1 MNKIVDRLECNRK
14 KDRSLLKFHLQ
25 AFSSTRGTLN
35 NISKNKQKYCTWT
48 YTLGPFPDTRGETLL
63 GVGFSLL
70 AGDGIAVSLGLN
82 VKNGIPY
89 RAIASVGLAAHQP
102 LFFT

>member
-1 MNKIVDRLECNRK
+1 M
-14 KDRSLLKFHLQ
+14 
-25 AFSSTRGTLN
+25 
-35 NISKNKQKYCTWT
+35 
-48 YTLGPFPDTRGETLL
+48 GPFPDTRGETLL

-70 AGDGIAVSLGLN
+70 AGDGMAVSLGLN